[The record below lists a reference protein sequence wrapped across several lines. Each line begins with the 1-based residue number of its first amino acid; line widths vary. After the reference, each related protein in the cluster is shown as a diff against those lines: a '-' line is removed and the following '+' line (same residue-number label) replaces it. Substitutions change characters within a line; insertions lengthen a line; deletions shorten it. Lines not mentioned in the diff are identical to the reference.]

1 METTNDEKSSTNEV
15 ADATAKP
22 SEEPSQVEAKSK
34 RALKRE
40 KKRAEWLA
48 NRTERR
54 VKEKEKRKLKRE
66 RKTRENDYEL
76 SYSASRKRLKEVTMA
91 SSACRVGVVVDMS
104 FDHLMHQRDLGKCC
118 KQLLHCYSINRRLA
132 DPMQFYIT
140 GIKEK
145 SKGEAEMSKHE
156 GYKNWDAHFHSED
169 FDAVLPKD
177 RVVYLSSESD
187 NVLSELEPEKY
198 YVIGGLVDH
207 NAHKGLTHKLAVDK
221 GVAHARLPIDE
232 FIKMKTRKVLTID
245 HVFSILASV
254 TAGKSWR
261 DSFLKV
267 LPERKGI
274 EAKICQ
280 DENAD
285 EADTCD
291 KAEAEKCLEPT

>member
-1 METTNDEKSSTNEV
+1 MDTNNQMSSANEV
-15 ADATAKP
+15 ADAVKL
-22 SEEPSQVEAKSK
+22 SEEPSPAVEAKSK
-34 RALKRE
+34 RALKKE

-48 NRTERR
+48 NKTERR
-54 VKEKEKRKLKRE
+54 KKEREKRKLKRE
-66 RKTRENDYEL
+66 RKTRENDYEM

-104 FDHLMHQRDLGKCC
+104 FGHLMHQRDLGKCC

-177 RVVYLSSESD
+177 KVVYLSSESD

-207 NAHKGLTHKLAVDK
+207 NAHKGLVSA
-221 GVAHARLPIDE
+221 AAARRTTFWAP
-232 FIKMKTRKVLTID
+232 FISRCTRRRRFSCLCRRTNWPWTKAWPTLGSRLT
-245 HVFSILASV
+245 SSS
-254 TAGKSWR
+254 K
-261 DSFLKV
+261 
-267 LPERKGI
+267 
-274 EAKICQ
+274 
-280 DENAD
+280 
-285 EADTCD
+285 
-291 KAEAEKCLEPT
+291 